1 MQEKYIDLLLQ
12 KCIDKNNPYLFINY
26 DIQNEDFIDKLVIR
40 AKELGIREIYLDK
53 NDIYKEHEILK
64 SISYEQIENHPYFNR
79 SLWNEYA
86 KKDCSFLLFR
96 TLFPGVMDD
105 IEPEKIARA
114 EYVKR
119 NTSYFFRNKQL
130 AYQISWCMAALPSKL
145 WAEKIFGKNDG
156 SVDKLWYF
164 IFKIC
169 MVDKENPEENWNEF
183 ISKNQIMINKLN
195 NLKLKYLY
203 YKNKLGTDLRI
214 ELLEDVI
221 WHDAFSRGIVNMPSY
236 EIYTTPHYLKTDGV
250 VYSSMPLY
258 YNGALIDELFLEFKE
273 GKVINY
279 GAKIG
284 ADVLKN
290 IIYSD
295 ANSCYLGEV
304 ALVEDN
310 SPISNEKIAT
320 GVTLIDE
327 NASCHLALGKGFS
340 NSIPNGNNMT
350 ARELLE
356 NGINQSPVHVDFM
369 IGTSDLEI
377 TGETND
383 GQKIKI
389 LDKGNFVI

>member
-130 AYQISWCMAALPSKL
+130 AYQVSWCMATLPSKL

-156 SVDKLWYF
+156 SVDKLWDF

-183 ISKNQIMINKLN
+183 ISKNQMMINKLN
-195 NLKLKYLY
+195 NLKLKYLH

-214 ELLEDVI
+214 ELLEEVI

-236 EIYTTPHYLKTDGV
+236 EIYTTPHYLKTNGL
-250 VYSSMPLY
+250 VYSSMPLH
-258 YNGALIDELFLEFKE
+258 YNGALIYEFFLEFKD

-279 GAKIG
+279 GAKKG
-284 ADVLKN
+284 EEVLKN

-310 SPISNEKIAT
+310 SPNSNEKIAT

-350 ARELLE
+350 AHELLE

-377 TGETND
+377 TGETKD

-389 LDKGNFVI
+389 LEKGNFII